1 MTGYSS
7 IFSSGLLATP
17 RPHRHADPSDYI
29 IPSQPNTLINVDCDP
44 DTTPTKL
51 NTPLDPSFEDVMDY
65 FMPRSRTSSNAS
77 TNSSALGGAS
87 RLRRRRSSLSVANN
101 GLGAV
106 KSPQRNAGIAL
117 QRSTL
122 IGPGV
127 RARSGSVDVGPAGFP
142 RPDELCYVPV
152 SGRVGG
158 RSRSG
163 STGGALRSRRALRKP
178 PPVPAPNVPLPPLPP
193 LASAAELS
201 PRRSLV
207 HCVQTTENFVSFASA
222 LGPDVTPPAF
232 LTPVPGFTNNLK
244 AMAGMGTTPPS
255 SSPLAEVSAFWGT
268 GARMND
274 N

>member
-17 RPHRHADPSDYI
+17 RPRRHADPSDYS
-29 IPSQPNTLINVDCDP
+29 IPSQPSSPMTVDCDS

-51 NTPLDPSFEDVMDY
+51 NTPLVPSFDDVMDY

-77 TNSSALGGAS
+77 TNDSGLGGLP
-87 RLRRRRSSLSVANN
+87 RLRRRRSSVSAANN

-117 QRSTL
+117 QRSAL
-122 IGPGV
+122 IGSGG
-127 RARSGSVDVGPAGFP
+127 RARSGSVDVGPAGIP
-142 RPDELCYVPV
+142 RPDELCCVPV

-178 PPVPAPNVPLPPLPP
+178 PPVPPPNVPLPPLP
-193 LASAAELS
+193 STVELS

-207 HCVQTTENFVSFASA
+207 HRAQTTENFVSIAVA
-222 LGPDVTPPAF
+222 LGPDATPSAF
-232 LTPVPGFTNNLK
+232 CMPVPDFTNNFK
-244 AMAGMGTTPPS
+244 ALATMDTTPPS
-255 SSPLAEVSAFWGT
+255 SGPLADLSAFWGP
-268 GARMND
+268 GARTNE